1 MPESIDY
8 IYDPDEE
15 AEIADRDADKR
26 RDADSST

>member
-1 MPESIDY
+1 VPEPTDY
-8 IYDPDEE
+8 TYDEAEE